1 MMKKLL
7 CAWIA
12 LALLLSAACGLGES
26 LFVDNR
32 ETDKIYPERL
42 NLRAQPAKNG
52 AILGLYYTGTE
63 VNVLAVENEEYD
75 KVEVGGMT
83 GYMASNY
90 LIPQEEATARYG
102 ENSGFGDGRAAEI
115 DLTGMWMTSVPLR
128 ETTDDTSAALA
139 TLDSNSKVGL
149 LGILDAW
156 AYIWAETDDG
166 RKLGYVPLDVLT
178 DVGNLKVS
186 IISSGK
192 TDKKTILYDAP
203 TAKAKEIMRLSNGT
217 ACFTLFGRK
226 EGEWRRVRVGGV
238 SGWIKYTQT
247 GNLYAL
253 GDQMRSVVPYYPLL
267 MQTKSDTLLYQQK
280 DGAASRY
287 MTLGQGMYVELL
299 AESDSYAY
307 VRTSEGGS
315 GAYDCGDFGFLPI
328 ANLSLAQTS
337 QSIGVAQADDGDLPV
352 VVLGD
357 PDDETNVIGALC
369 SGAQARITSY
379 TQTDYVQISLGSL
392 VGYVKKSQIRV
403 LTAPNEPLSDRIPQ
417 RATTKTD
424 VDIRFK
430 PEVKAAVAETVSSGA
445 RVYMFGKFGDW
456 AYVLAGDSPS
466 LDVTATTG
474 DRAGFVPLAALNA
487 PASTTHLTAS
497 VLKDK
502 VNVRSEA
509 DNQSGA
515 IIGKARTGDRLLV
528 TDYGNKWTGVV
539 LPNGKRGYMMTEY
552 LQFD

>member
-1 MMKKLL
+1 MLRLHQLELSLDDAATFDPSCLRRL
-7 CAWIA
+7 CAQRLHLSEKAVAEARLVKRSVDARSRGGVHFSLTADVTLAQGGEAEEKRLASRFKPNQVTVISGPAAGETPDVFGLKLPPWPADKGRPLVVGAGPAGLFCA
-12 LALLLSAACGLGES
+12 LALAARGARPILVERGKPVEARSRDVEQLETRGEM
-26 LFVDNR
+26 D
-32 ETDKIYPERL
+32 PES
-42 NLRAQPAKNG
+42 
-52 AILGLYYTGTE
+52 
-63 VNVLAVENEEYD
+63 NVL
-75 KVEVGGMT
+75 
-83 GYMASNY
+83 
-90 LIPQEEATARYG
+90 
-102 ENSGFGDGRAAEI
+102 FG
-115 DLTGMWMTSVPLR
+115 
-128 ETTDDTSAALA
+128 
-139 TLDSNSKVGL
+139 
-149 LGILDAW
+149 
-156 AYIWAETDDG
+156 
-166 RKLGYVPLDVLT
+166 
-178 DVGNLKVS
+178 
-186 IISSGK
+186 
-192 TDKKTILYDAP
+192 
-203 TAKAKEIMRLSNGT
+203 
-217 ACFTLFGRK
+217 
-226 EGEWRRVRVGGV
+226 
-238 SGWIKYTQT
+238 
-247 GNLYAL
+247 
-253 GDQMRSVVPYYPLL
+253 
-267 MQTKSDTLLYQQK
+267 
-280 DGAASRY
+280 
-287 MTLGQGMYVELL
+287 
-299 AESDSYAY
+299 
-307 VRTSEGGS
+307 EGGA

-357 PDDETNVIGALC
+357 PDDEKSVIGALC

>member
-1 MMKKLL
+1 M
-7 CAWIA
+7 
-12 LALLLSAACGLGES
+12 
-26 LFVDNR
+26 
-32 ETDKIYPERL
+32 
-42 NLRAQPAKNG
+42 
-52 AILGLYYTGTE
+52 
-63 VNVLAVENEEYD
+63 
-75 KVEVGGMT
+75 
-83 GYMASNY
+83 
-90 LIPQEEATARYG
+90 
-102 ENSGFGDGRAAEI
+102 
-115 DLTGMWMTSVPLR
+115 
-128 ETTDDTSAALA
+128 
-139 TLDSNSKVGL
+139 
-149 LGILDAW
+149 
-156 AYIWAETDDG
+156 
-166 RKLGYVPLDVLT
+166 
-178 DVGNLKVS
+178 
-186 IISSGK
+186 
-192 TDKKTILYDAP
+192 
-203 TAKAKEIMRLSNGT
+203 
-217 ACFTLFGRK
+217 
-226 EGEWRRVRVGGV
+226 
-238 SGWIKYTQT
+238 
-247 GNLYAL
+247 
-253 GDQMRSVVPYYPLL
+253 
-267 MQTKSDTLLYQQK
+267 
-280 DGAASRY
+280 
-287 MTLGQGMYVELL
+287 
-299 AESDSYAY
+299 
-307 VRTSEGGS
+307 
-315 GAYDCGDFGFLPI
+315 
-328 ANLSLAQTS
+328 
-337 QSIGVAQADDGDLPV
+337 AQADDGDLPV

-552 LQFD
+552 LQFE

>member
-1 MMKKLL
+1 MKKIL
-7 CAWIA
+7 CAFAA
-12 LALLLSAACGLGES
+12 LMILLSAAVCGVSES

-42 NLRAQPAKNG
+42 NLRAQPSKNG

-63 VNVLAVENEEYD
+63 VTVLAADSDGYT
-75 KVEVGGMT
+75 KVEVGGAT
-83 GYMASNY
+83 GYMATEY
-90 LIPQEEATARYG
+90 LIPENEITARYG
-102 ENSGFGDGRAAEI
+102 ENSGFGNGRAAEV
-115 DLTGMWMTSVPLR
+115 DLTGMWMTSVSLLE
-128 ETTDDTSAALA
+128 ETDESSSKLA
-139 TLDSNSKVGL
+139 SIESGTRVGL
-149 LGILDAW
+149 MGVLDTW
-156 AYIWAETDDG
+156 AYIRVDADGET
-166 RKLGYVPLDVLT
+166 KLGYVPLDVLT
-178 DVGNLKVS
+178 DVDELKVS

-192 TDKKTILYDAP
+192 TDKKTLLYDAP
-203 TAKAKEIMRLSNGT
+203 TNKAKPIMTLSNGT
-217 ACFTLFGRK
+217 ACFSLFGRK

-253 GDQMRSVVPYYPLL
+253 GTQMRSVVPYYPLL
-267 MQTKSDTLLYQQK
+267 MQTKSDTLLYQEK
-280 DGAASRY
+280 DDASSRY

-299 AESDSYAY
+299 AESDTYAY
-307 VRTSEGGS
+307 VRTSEGGA

-337 QSIGVAQADDGDLPV
+337 QSIGVAQADDEDLPV
-352 VVLGD
+352 VVLND
-357 PDDETNVIGALC
+357 PEDENAVIGALC

-379 TQTDYVQISLGSL
+379 TQTDYVQISLGTL

-403 LTAPNEPLSDRIPQ
+403 LTTPDEPLSDRIPQ
-417 RATTKTD
+417 RATAKTD
-424 VDIRFK
+424 ADIRVR
-430 PEVKAAVAETVSSGA
+430 PEVKADTVESIAAGT
-445 RVYMFGKFGDW
+445 RVYMLGKFGDW

-466 LDVTATTG
+466 LDVTAKTV

-497 VLKDK
+497 VIKDK

-509 DNQSGA
+509 DSQNGA
-515 IIGKARTGDRLLV
+515 IIDKARTGERLLV
-528 TDYGNKWTGVV
+528 TDYGNKWTGIV
-539 LPNGKRGYMMTEY
+539 LPDGKRGYIMTEY